1 MVSYI
6 DPGAACLEITDI
18 CHNYGQKAVLQHVS
32 LAARKSEV
40 VALLGPSGSGK
51 STLLAVTAGIV
62 KPRQGKI
69 LLHGR
74 NLLDLPPEARGL
86 GMVFQDYA
94 LWPHM
99 TVAQNVAFP
108 LRARGIV
115 ATEIATRTQTALTR
129 VGLDDFAARRPH
141 QLSGGQQQRVAL
153 ARAVVAEPQLLLLDE
168 PLSALDPATRTS
180 VRGELAGLLRKLGLT
195 TIIVTHEREEA
206 FELADR
212 VAVLVDGE
220 IQQHA
225 SPEDVYERPAN
236 LAVARFM
243 GVNLLSVRTDGSAGA
258 ELRGNPGCR
267 LELPCALPN
276 GTAELVIVPEQCHV
290 VENHPERTNVFLAE
304 LLRSQY
310 RGGEYRSHVRIGN
323 PQIGQV
329 IEARSKDS
337 PRGERLLVHLPAKS
351 LHIVRSSPQAAP
363 QTAVEPREAHRTLDQ
378 LQEEIA

>member
-1 MVSYI
+1 MVSYA

-32 LAARKSEV
+32 LVARKSEV

-62 KPRQGKI
+62 KPCQGKI

-74 NLLDLPPEARGL
+74 NLLDLPPEAR
-86 GMVFQDYA
+86 
-94 LWPHM
+94 
-99 TVAQNVAFP
+99 
-108 LRARGIV
+108 
-115 ATEIATRTQTALTR
+115 EIATRTQTALTR

-267 LELPCALPN
+267 IELPCALPN

-290 VENHPERTNVFLAE
+290 VENHPEMTNVFLAE

-363 QTAVEPREAHRTLDQ
+363 QTAVELREARRTLDK